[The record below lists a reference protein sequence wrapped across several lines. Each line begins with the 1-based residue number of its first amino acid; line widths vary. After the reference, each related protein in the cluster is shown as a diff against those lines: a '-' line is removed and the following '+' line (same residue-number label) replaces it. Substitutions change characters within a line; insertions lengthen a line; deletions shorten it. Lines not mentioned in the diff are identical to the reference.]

1 MSRRK
6 TAARLAIL
14 HEFKASSTAF
24 SHEMLERRLGEVI
37 NRATIYRTLKRLEED
52 GLVHRIVGTDGVQ
65 YYALCESCEE
75 DGQHRHQHLHFQCL
89 TCDRVECMEQE
100 VAVRLPDGYRS
111 VGFNATVSGFC
122 RACSA
127 AGRG

>member
-14 HEFKASSTAF
+14 HEFKNSSSAF
-24 SHEMLERRLGEVI
+24 SHEMLERRLGEDI

-52 GLVHRIVGTDGVQ
+52 GIVHRIVGAHGVQ
-65 YYALCESCEE
+65 FYALCESCDEE
-75 DGQHRHQHLHFQCL
+75 GHRHQHLHFQCL

-122 RACSA
+122 KACSA
-127 AGRG
+127 AEKA